1 MIDHIMNNLA
11 PGVSRAGISDEEF
24 AQTLTG
30 FIPRQTALRA
40 QIADFLRDSILS
52 GKLKPGEKLVERA
65 LAKSLAVGQATVRE
79 ALQVLEHE
87 GLIFKKAK
95 TATFVTELSSK
106 QVAEIVDIRM
116 ELEPKAFVLA
126 HQRMTPA
133 KLASLKELLREI
145 DKGVTQS
152 DYYRVSQNDRAFH
165 QAIWK
170 MAENETLD
178 KILNQLCIPLFAYL
192 MVLLSTSRSDLKKRV
207 QPHTILIDHLQRK
220 DEVALAKAVRDH
232 IWNSWFR
239 FLPSETKG

>member
-1 MIDHIMNNLA
+1 MIDHAMNGLA
-11 PGVSRAGISDEEF
+11 SGPSKTDTSNSES

-30 FIPRQTALRA
+30 FVPQQTSLRV
-40 QIADFLRDSILS
+40 QIAGFLRDSILS

-65 LAKSLAVGQATVRE
+65 LAKSLGVGQATVRE

-87 GLIFKKAK
+87 GLIFKKAN

-126 HQRMTPA
+126 HQRMTPG
-133 KLASLKELLREI
+133 KLTSLKELIRQI
-145 DKGVTQS
+145 DKGVAES
-152 DYYRVSQNDRAFH
+152 DYYQVSQNDRAFH
-165 QAIWK
+165 QAIWRI
-170 MAENETLD
+170 AENETLE

-207 QPHTILIDHLQRK
+207 QPHNVLIDCLQRK
-220 DEVALAKAVRDH
+220 DDVALAKAVRDH
-232 IWNSWFR
+232 IWDSWFR
-239 FLPSETKG
+239 FLPSETKR

>member
-1 MIDHIMNNLA
+1 MNNR
-11 PGVSRAGISDEEF
+11 VSGASVADASNTDS
-24 AQTLTG
+24 AQNLSG
-30 FIPRQTALRA
+30 FVPQQTSLRV
-40 QIADFLRDSILS
+40 QIAGFLRDSILS
-52 GKLKPGEKLVERA
+52 GKLKPGERLVERA
-65 LAKSLAVGQATVRE
+65 LAKSLGVGQATVRE

-87 GLIFKKAK
+87 GLIFKKAN
-95 TATFVTELSSK
+95 TASFVTELSTA

-126 HQRMTPA
+126 HQKMTPA
-133 KLASLKELLREI
+133 KLAALQELLQQI
-145 DKGVTQS
+145 DKGVAES

-170 MAENETLD
+170 MAENETLE

-192 MVLLSTSRSDLKKRV
+192 MVLMSTSRSDLKKRV
-207 QPHTILIDHLQRK
+207 QPHRVLMDHLQRK

-239 FLPSETKG
+239 FLPGETNS

>member
-1 MIDHIMNNLA
+1 MNTLSFGDSKT
-11 PGVSRAGISDEEF
+11 GVPIGESR
-24 AQTLTG
+24 QTLTG
-30 FIPRQTALRA
+30 FVPQQTSLRV
-40 QIADFLRDSILS
+40 QIADFLRDSVLS
-52 GKLKPGEKLVERA
+52 GRLKPGEKLVERA
-65 LAKSLAVGQATVRE
+65 LAKSLGVGQATVRE

-87 GLIFKKAK
+87 GLILKKAN

-116 ELEPKAFVLA
+116 DLEPKAFVLA

-145 DKGVTQS
+145 DKGVTKS

-165 QAIWK
+165 QTIWK

-192 MVLLSTSRSDLKKRV
+192 MVLLSTSQSDLKKRV
-207 QPHTILIDHLQRK
+207 QPHAILIEYLQRK